1 MSNITFNFSD
11 VQAGSSAK
19 PSIKPGIH
27 ENVTLGSI
35 TSETTPNGKAV
46 IRVPFSLDN
55 GAELNIDM
63 SMEGNAP
70 QYTMRKLK
78 HMMTKVVD
86 ENVVN
91 SATTLQDINKILSGK
106 KLRMKFTGEEYVSQR
121 DGKVY
126 VKTVLGL
133 PNFAEP
139 MTITSEMSA
148 LTYNPNIEYDLKRVN
163 KATVEAN
170 GAKVTDQIDSLPF

>member
-11 VQAGSSAK
+11 VQAGSSVK
-19 PSIKPGIH
+19 PSIKPGVH
-27 ENVTLGSI
+27 ENVTIGTIS
-35 TSETTPNGKAV
+35 SETTPNGKSV
-46 IRVPFSLDN
+46 VRVPFSLDN
-55 GAELNIDM
+55 GADLNIDM

-78 HMMTKVVD
+78 HLMTKVAD
-86 ENVVN
+86 ETLVN
-91 SATTLQDINKILSGK
+91 SASTIQDINKILSGK
-106 KLRMKFTGEEYVSQR
+106 KLRIKFTGEEYVSQR

-139 MTITSEMSA
+139 MTITPEMSA

-170 GAKVTDQIDSLPF
+170 ASKVTDDLPF